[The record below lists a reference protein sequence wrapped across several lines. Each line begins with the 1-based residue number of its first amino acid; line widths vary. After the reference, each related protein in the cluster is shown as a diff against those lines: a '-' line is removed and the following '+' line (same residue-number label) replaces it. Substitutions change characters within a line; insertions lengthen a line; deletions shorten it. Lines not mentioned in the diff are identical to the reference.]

1 MQSTQCCISDLKDWM
16 TNSKLQLNEHKTG
29 IILILPK
36 KVLNNVPLPSKIR
49 QSGTN
54 IKLSQ
59 TVCKL
64 SITLDQTLSFQ
75 QHISNVCNTCYL
87 EPGRISTIH
96 HLSKG
101 ATNTLICA
109 FILSRL
115 DYCSALLSGSQ
126 KHLLDRLQKV
136 QNNTAQLIY
145 RSSKFSHVT
154 PLLHIYTGSQLK
166 QGLISNSL
174 HFALNLRMAL
184 TLPLRPSSSLLS
196 FSAAPFFCRHLSVQ
210 NTMLLHK
217 VKWLVL
223 FLLPSSN
230 NMEQAPCLYPSCIL
244 CQFFQIF
251 LENLSLFKKFFFS
264 LLP

>member
-1 MQSTQCCISDLKDWM
+1 MTIHNLYKSGHILQLQDIIQSTQCCISDLKDWM
-16 TNSKLQLNEHKTG
+16 TNSKLQLDKDKTDM
-29 IILILPK
+29 ILILPRQ
-36 KVLNNVPLPSKIR
+36 VLNNASLPSEICLNG
-49 QSGTN
+49 SN

-154 PLLHIYTGSQLK
+154 PLLYTLHWLPNEKKEKRVSFKLASLCFKSVNGSATNHLSD
-166 QGLISNSL
+166 LL
-174 HFALNLRMAL
+174 HFYSPSWQLRSSAD
-184 TLPLRPSSSLLS
+184 TQVFRIPSFRTKSSG
-196 FSAAPFFCRHLSVQ
+196 
-210 NTMLLHK
+210 
-217 VKWLVL
+217 
-223 FLLPSSN
+223 
-230 NMEQAPCLYPSCIL
+230 
-244 CQFFQIF
+244 
-251 LENLSLFKKFFFS
+251 
-264 LLP
+264 